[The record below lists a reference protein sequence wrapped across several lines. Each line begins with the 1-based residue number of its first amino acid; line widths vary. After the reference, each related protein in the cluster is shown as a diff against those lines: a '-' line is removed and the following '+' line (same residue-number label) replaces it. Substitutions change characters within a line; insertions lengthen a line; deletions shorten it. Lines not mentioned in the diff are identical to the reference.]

1 MTTLLIT
8 GGAGFIGSNLVRHV
22 IETTSWNVVVL
33 DALTYAGNLRNL
45 EGLETSGRLSFVH
58 GSIAD
63 ESCVESVLAAFHP
76 DAIVNCAAETHVDR
90 SIRSARPFVDTNVA
104 GTTSILEIA
113 RKNNV
118 GRFVQVSTDEV
129 YGSLELTD
137 RPFRSNDSLKP
148 SSAYAASKAAADL
161 MVLADVT
168 THGTN
173 ALITRCSNNYGPYQ
187 FPEKLIP
194 LMTLNALEGR
204 PLPVYGNGQNV
215 RDWIHVRDHCR
226 GILAAL
232 EKGERGGVYIFGGS
246 EERTNLE
253 VVERIIALTNAPAS
267 LMEFVADRPGH
278 DLRYA
283 IDNSEALVSLDWKP
297 HTSFHDGLRETV
309 EWYRTH
315 LAWAQDVRDG
325 SYRSYYEQHYGRTL
339 Q

>member
-22 IETTSWNVVVL
+22 IESTSWNVVVL

-45 EGLETSGRLSFVH
+45 EGLDSTGRLTFVH

-63 ESCVESVLAAFHP
+63 ERCVESVLADGKP

-104 GTTSILEIA
+104 GTTSILEVA
-113 RKNNV
+113 RRNNV

-129 YGSLELTD
+129 YGSLGLTD
-137 RPFRSNDSLKP
+137 KPFRTNDPLKP

-173 ALITRCSNNYGPYQ
+173 AVITRCSNNYGPYQ

-226 GILAAL
+226 GIIAAL
-232 EKGERGGVYIFGGS
+232 ERGERGGVYVFGGS

-253 VVERIIALTNAPAS
+253 VVEQIIALTGAPTS
-267 LMEFVADRPGH
+267 LMQFVADRPGH

-283 IDNSEALVSLDWKP
+283 IDNAEALASLGWQP
-297 HTSFHDGLRETV
+297 QTSFEDGLCETV
-309 EWYRTH
+309 AWYRAN
-315 LAWAQDVRDG
+315 LGWAHDVRDG

-339 Q
+339 H